1 MALRP
6 SDRISRLPQ
15 QVFSGLI
22 QEAQAARDAGHD
34 VINLGQGNPD
44 QPTPGPIVH
53 TLAEHALDPAMQR
66 YIPFSGLFA
75 LKEAVADWYHRR
87 HQVEVDPQREV
98 AICIGSKV
106 GLQEISLA
114 VLNAGDR
121 VLMPDP
127 GYPDYWSGVALAG
140 GQLIPWRL
148 RPEYNF
154 TPDLGAID
162 SDVRLAFLNYPNNPT
177 GRLASSEFLAEAAW
191 RAVKSQTVLVHDLAY
206 GDIVYDG
213 LKAPSLLS
221 TPEGKL
227 AGIEF
232 TTTSKSYNM
241 AGWRI
246 GFAVG
251 NQEIIGWLERLQE
264 HLHCSQFGAIQM
276 AAITALGLDQRYI
289 DATRDTYQKRR
300 DAFIQAASEVG
311 LTVPP
316 SQGSIFLWCPLPHTR
331 SASAWAQLLLSKAHI
346 VTAPGTAFGNHGQGY
361 LRIALTESEE
371 RMAEA
376 ARRIGAVLN

>member
-1 MALRP
+1 VALRP

-162 SDVRLAFLNYPNNPT
+162 SDVRLAFLNYPN
-177 GRLASSEFLAEAAW
+177 
-191 RAVKSQTVLVHDLAY
+191 KSFPA
-206 GDIVYDG
+206 
-213 LKAPSLLS
+213 
-221 TPEGKL
+221 
-227 AGIEF
+227 
-232 TTTSKSYNM
+232 
-241 AGWRI
+241 
-246 GFAVG
+246 
-251 NQEIIGWLERLQE
+251 
-264 HLHCSQFGAIQM
+264 
-276 AAITALGLDQRYI
+276 
-289 DATRDTYQKRR
+289 
-300 DAFIQAASEVG
+300 
-311 LTVPP
+311 
-316 SQGSIFLWCPLPHTR
+316 
-331 SASAWAQLLLSKAHI
+331 
-346 VTAPGTAFGNHGQGY
+346 
-361 LRIALTESEE
+361 
-371 RMAEA
+371 
-376 ARRIGAVLN
+376 